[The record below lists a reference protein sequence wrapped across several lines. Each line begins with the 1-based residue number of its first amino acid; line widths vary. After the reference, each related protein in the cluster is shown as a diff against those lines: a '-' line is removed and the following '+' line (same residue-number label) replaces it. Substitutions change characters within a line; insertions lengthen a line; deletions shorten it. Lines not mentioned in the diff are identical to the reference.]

1 MKNVLN
7 KMSGQEKKAVDLI
20 EEKMSVLQN
29 IVSNLINNFETY
41 KSESRK

>member
-20 EEKMSVLQN
+20 EEKISVLQN